1 VNGSALAGKVALVT
15 GAARGIGEAIARL
28 FHAEGARVA
37 IADVDAAGG
46 QAVAAA
52 LGANAAFHRLD
63 VTEQTAWQETLDGI
77 AARWGRLDIL
87 VNNAGIIARKALLET
102 EVADMEAAFR
112 VNQLGVFLG
121 MKLAAPALTAAGGGA
136 IVNLSS
142 AAGLVA
148 RPGVFAYS
156 ATKWAV
162 RGMTKAAA
170 AELGP
175 AGIRVNSIHPG
186 IIESEMTKSYGAA
199 GRQAALAG
207 IPLRRI
213 GRVEDVAR
221 LALHL
226 ASDASSYSTGCEFI
240 VDGGL
245 TVL

>member
-1 VNGSALAGKVALVT
+1 MSGALDGKVALVT
-15 GAARGIGEAIARL
+15 GGARGIGEAIARL
-28 FHAEGARVA
+28 FCAEGSRVA
-37 IADVDAAGG
+37 VADVNESGG
-46 QAVAAA
+46 QALVQELGAAA
-52 LGANAAFHRLD
+52 FFAGLD
-63 VTEQTAWQETLDGI
+63 VTDEAAWQAAID
-77 AARWGRLDIL
+77 AVVARWGRFDAL

-102 EVADMEAAFR
+102 SVADMDAAYR

-121 MKLAAPALTAAGGGA
+121 MKTAAPALQASGGGA

-175 AGIRVNSIHPG
+175 LGIRVNSIHPG
-186 IIESEMTKSYGAA
+186 IIETEMTRSYGEAGIKAA
-199 GRQAALAG
+199 VAAL
-207 IPLRRI
+207 PLRRS
-213 GRVEDVAR
+213 GQVEDVAR

-226 ASDASSYSTGCEFI
+226 ASDASAYSTGCEFV

-245 TVL
+245 TAI

>member
-1 VNGSALAGKVALVT
+1 MSGVLAGRVALVT

-28 FHAEGARVA
+28 YHAEGARVA
-37 IADVDAAGG
+37 IADVNAAGG
-46 QAVAAA
+46 QALAAA
-52 LGANAAFHRLD
+52 LGEGALFLSLD
-63 VTEQTAWQETLDGI
+63 VTQEAQWQAALDAI
-77 AARWGRLDIL
+77 LARWGRLDVL

-142 AAGLVA
+142 TAGIVA

-186 IIESEMTKSYGAA
+186 IIESEMTKGYGEA
-199 GRQAALAG
+199 GKQAALAG
-207 IPLRRI
+207 IPLKRI
-213 GRVEDVAR
+213 GQVEDVAR

-226 ASDASSYSTGCEFI
+226 ASAASSYSTGCEFI

>member
-1 VNGSALAGKVALVT
+1 VSGVLAGRVALVT

-28 FHAEGARVA
+28 YHAEGARVA
-37 IADVDAAGG
+37 IADVNAAGG
-46 QAVAAA
+46 QALAAA
-52 LGANAAFHRLD
+52 LGEDALFLSLD
-63 VTEQTAWQETLDGI
+63 VTQEAQWQAALDAI
-77 AARWGRLDIL
+77 LARWGRLDVL

-142 AAGLVA
+142 TAGIVA

-186 IIESEMTKSYGAA
+186 IIESEMTKGYGEA
-199 GRQAALAG
+199 GKQAALAG
-207 IPLRRI
+207 IPLKRI
-213 GRVEDVAR
+213 GQVEDVAR

-226 ASDASSYSTGCEFI
+226 ASAASSYSTGCEFI

>member
-1 VNGSALAGKVALVT
+1 MSGTALAGRVALVT
-15 GAARGIGEAIARL
+15 GAARGIGAAIARL
-28 FHAEGARVA
+28 YHAEGARLL
-37 IADVDAAGG
+37 IADLDAEGG
-46 QAVAAA
+46 AALAAELGADSLFQRMDVTQEAAWQATVAAA
-52 LGANAAFHRLD
+52 
-63 VTEQTAWQETLDGI
+63 E
-77 AARWGRLDIL
+77 ARWGQLDVL
-87 VNNAGIIARKALLET
+87 VNNAGILSRKTLLET

-121 MKLAAPALTAAGGGA
+121 MKAAAPALQRAGGGA

-142 AAGLVA
+142 TAGLVA
-148 RPGVFAYS
+148 RPGTFAYS

-175 AGIRVNSIHPG
+175 LGIRVNSIHPG
-186 IIESEMTKSYGAA
+186 IIETAMTQGYGEE
-199 GRQAALAG
+199 GKRAALAG
-207 IPLRRI
+207 IPLKRI
-213 GRVEDVAR
+213 GTTQDVAR

-226 ASDASSYSTGCEFI
+226 ASDASSYSTGCEFV

>member
-1 VNGSALAGKVALVT
+1 VSGVLGDKVALVT

-37 IADVDAAGG
+37 VADVNEDGGRALAGALGERALFLRLDVADEAAWRD
-46 QAVAAA
+46 AVAA
-52 LGANAAFHRLD
+52 
-63 VTEQTAWQETLDGI
+63 VV
-77 AARWGRLDIL
+77 ARWGRLDVL
-87 VNNAGIIARKALLET
+87 VNNAGIIARKPMLDT

-121 MKLAAPALTAAGGGA
+121 MKAAAPALQAAGGGA

-148 RPGVFAYS
+148 RPGAFAYS

-175 AGIRVNSIHPG
+175 LGIRVNSIHPG
-186 IIESEMTKSYGAA
+186 IIETEMTRTYGKAGLEAA
-199 GRQAALAG
+199 VAAL
-207 IPLRRI
+207 PLRRS
-213 GRVEDVAR
+213 GQVEDVAR

-226 ASDASSYSTGCEFI
+226 ASAASAYSTGCEFV

-245 TVL
+245 TVV

>member
-1 VNGSALAGKVALVT
+1 VSGVLAGRVALVT

-28 FHAEGARVA
+28 YHAEGARVA
-37 IADVDAAGG
+37 IADVNAAGG
-46 QAVAAA
+46 QALAAVLGEGA
-52 LGANAAFHRLD
+52 LFLSLD
-63 VTEQTAWQETLDGI
+63 VTQEAQWQAALDAI
-77 AARWGRLDIL
+77 LARWGRLDVL
-87 VNNAGIIARKALLET
+87 VNNAGIIARKGLLET

-142 AAGLVA
+142 TAGIVA

-186 IIESEMTKSYGAA
+186 IIESEMTKGYGEA
-199 GRQAALAG
+199 GKQAALAG
-207 IPLRRI
+207 IPLKRI
-213 GRVEDVAR
+213 GQVEDVAR

-226 ASDASSYSTGCEFI
+226 ASAASSYSTGCEFI